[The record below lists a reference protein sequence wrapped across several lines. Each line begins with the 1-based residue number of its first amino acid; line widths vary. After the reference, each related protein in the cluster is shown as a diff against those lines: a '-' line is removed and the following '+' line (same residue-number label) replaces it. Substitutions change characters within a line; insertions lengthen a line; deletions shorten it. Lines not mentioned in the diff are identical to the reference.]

1 MIRLVYQVI
10 ITAIFFIS
18 LTGCALQVPKMEQS
32 GSSAIGISLE
42 IEAPF
47 GLDWLTVQNDE
58 VVYFIRV
65 DDKQK
70 ILQSSFIRSNY
81 AKDGRIYLLNVLPG
95 KYMAVAYSYTVPTG
109 VSTGQTTNRYL
120 VFFSKE
126 LVEQSYVSVNK
137 GQVSFAGNY
146 TLSTS
151 LIGPRLIGV
160 DYVQYHYKNM
170 MGSNLPSILNPVERI
185 KGLFD
190 DLSNKDENRVYAHW
204 EYRGLILK
212 SERNEDAK
220 NKFLKKANED
230 LAEGGWSTLIK

>member
-1 MIRLVYQVI
+1 MIRLVYQI
-10 ITAIFFIS
+10 ITTTIFFIS

-32 GSSAIGISLE
+32 GSSAIGISLK

-47 GLDWLTVQNDE
+47 GLDWLTPQNNE

-65 DDKQK
+65 EHNQN

-81 AKDGRIYLLNVLPG
+81 EKDGRVYLLNVLPG
-95 KYMAVAYSYTVPTG
+95 EYVAVAYSYTVPTG
-109 VSTGQTTNRYL
+109 SSTGPRSNRYL

-126 LVEQSYVSVNK
+126 LVEQTYVSISK

-146 TLSTS
+146 ILSTS

-160 DYVQYHYKNM
+160 DYVQRHYKNM
-170 MGSNLPSILNPVERI
+170 MSPDPPSIFNPVERTKWLI
-185 KGLFD
+185 D
-190 DLSNKDENRVYAHW
+190 DFSNKDENRVYADW
-204 EYRGLILK
+204 NYRGLILK

-220 NKFLKKANED
+220 NKFLKNANKD
-230 LAEGGWSTLIK
+230 LAEGGWSNLIK